1 MDPRNKVALVTG
13 GGIGLGKAISLKLAA
28 AGSKIAVAYLS
39 SPKNANETVAKIEA
53 IGGQAMA
60 VHADVSSSDDVRS
73 MVDSVVEQF
82 GRIDIL
88 VNNAATRV
96 IVPFSDLDALKEED
110 WDRII
115 AVNLRGP
122 FLCAKAVAP
131 AMELRGAGKIIN
143 VTSIGGI
150 RPGRKLISVLGIES
164 RRGDAGEVPGGRSIA
179 GDTGQQY
186 CAWVDGYRGRPPL
199 GRGMVAELHRRRTIE
214 KDARGGR
221 RARRSFVFRAQRF
234 CYRPDRSCRCGGFD
248 ILTSCQARS
257 NELVDQMDRLKLY
270 VATDGDD
277 GWSGKLAAPNLG
289 ETDGPFAT
297 LARAR
302 DAIRELIAEG
312 GLDSPVT
319 VLVRGG
325 KYYLDKTLVFGAQD
339 SGNRDHPISY
349 SAYAGET
356 PVLSGGAKLDG
367 WQPHKG
373 RILKCRFSK
382 AKRDLWKYRAAL
394 FQGPPAG

>member
-39 SPKNANETVAKIEA
+39 SSKNANETVAKIEA

-131 AMELRGAGKIIN
+131 AMKRRGAGKIIN

-150 RPGRKLISVLGIES
+150 RPGGSSLAYSVSKAGEEMLGRCLAVALSPEIQVNNIAPGLMDTPAGRLLGEEWWKDYIDGALLKKMPLVDDVADAALYFVRNDS
-164 RRGDAGEVPGGRSIA
+164 VTAQTAAVDAGV
-179 GDTGQQY
+179 
-186 CAWVDGYRGRPPL
+186 
-199 GRGMVAELHRRRTIE
+199 
-214 KDARGGR
+214 
-221 RARRSFVFRAQRF
+221 
-234 CYRPDRSCRCGGFD
+234 
-248 ILTSCQARS
+248 LT
-257 NELVDQMDRLKLY
+257 Y
-270 VATDGDD
+270 
-277 GWSGKLAAPNLG
+277 
-289 ETDGPFAT
+289 
-297 LARAR
+297 
-302 DAIRELIAEG
+302 
-312 GLDSPVT
+312 
-319 VLVRGG
+319 
-325 KYYLDKTLVFGAQD
+325 
-339 SGNRDHPISY
+339 
-349 SAYAGET
+349 
-356 PVLSGGAKLDG
+356 
-367 WQPHKG
+367 
-373 RILKCRFSK
+373 
-382 AKRDLWKYRAAL
+382 
-394 FQGPPAG
+394 

>member
-28 AGSKIAVAYLS
+28 AGSKIAVAYRS

-131 AMELRGAGKIIN
+131 AMKRRGAGKIIN

-150 RPGRKLISVLGIES
+150 RPGGSSLAYSVS
-164 RRGDAGEVPGGRSIA
+164 KAGEEM
-179 GDTGQQY
+179 
-186 CAWVDGYRGRPPL
+186 L
-199 GRGMVAELHRRRTIE
+199 GRCLAVALSPEMQVNNIAPGLMDTPAGRLLGE
-214 KDARGGR
+214 EWWKDYIDGALLKKM
-221 RARRSFVFRAQRF
+221 
-234 CYRPDRSCRCGGFD
+234 P
-248 ILTSCQARS
+248 
-257 NELVDQMDRLKLY
+257 LVDD
-270 VATDGDD
+270 VAD
-277 GWSGKLAAPNLG
+277 
-289 ETDGPFAT
+289 
-297 LARAR
+297 
-302 DAIRELIAEG
+302 
-312 GLDSPVT
+312 
-319 VLVRGG
+319 
-325 KYYLDKTLVFGAQD
+325 
-339 SGNRDHPISY
+339 
-349 SAYAGET
+349 
-356 PVLSGGAKLDG
+356 
-367 WQPHKG
+367 
-373 RILKCRFSK
+373 
-382 AKRDLWKYRAAL
+382 AAL
-394 FQGPPAG
+394 YFVRNDSVTAQTAAIDGGVLTY

>member
-28 AGSKIAVAYLS
+28 AGSKIAVAYRS
-39 SPKNANETVAKIEA
+39 SPTNANETVAKIEA
-53 IGGQAMA
+53 KGGQAMA

-150 RPGRKLISVLGIES
+150 RPGGSSLAYSVSKAGEEMLGRCLAVALAPEIQVNNIAPGLMDTPAGRLLGEEWWKDYMDGALLEKMPLVDDVADAALYFVRNDS
-164 RRGDAGEVPGGRSIA
+164 VTAQTAAVDAGV
-179 GDTGQQY
+179 
-186 CAWVDGYRGRPPL
+186 
-199 GRGMVAELHRRRTIE
+199 
-214 KDARGGR
+214 
-221 RARRSFVFRAQRF
+221 
-234 CYRPDRSCRCGGFD
+234 
-248 ILTSCQARS
+248 LT
-257 NELVDQMDRLKLY
+257 Y
-270 VATDGDD
+270 
-277 GWSGKLAAPNLG
+277 
-289 ETDGPFAT
+289 
-297 LARAR
+297 
-302 DAIRELIAEG
+302 
-312 GLDSPVT
+312 
-319 VLVRGG
+319 
-325 KYYLDKTLVFGAQD
+325 
-339 SGNRDHPISY
+339 
-349 SAYAGET
+349 
-356 PVLSGGAKLDG
+356 
-367 WQPHKG
+367 
-373 RILKCRFSK
+373 
-382 AKRDLWKYRAAL
+382 
-394 FQGPPAG
+394 

>member
-28 AGSKIAVAYLS
+28 AGSKIAVAYRS

-131 AMELRGAGKIIN
+131 AMKLRGAGKIIN

-150 RPGRKLISVLGIES
+150 RPGGSSLAYSVS
-164 RRGDAGEVPGGRSIA
+164 KAGEEM
-179 GDTGQQY
+179 
-186 CAWVDGYRGRPPL
+186 L
-199 GRGMVAELHRRRTIE
+199 GRCLAVALSPEMQVNNIAPGLMDTPAGRLLGE
-214 KDARGGR
+214 EWWKDYIDGALLKKM
-221 RARRSFVFRAQRF
+221 
-234 CYRPDRSCRCGGFD
+234 P
-248 ILTSCQARS
+248 
-257 NELVDQMDRLKLY
+257 LVDD
-270 VATDGDD
+270 VAD
-277 GWSGKLAAPNLG
+277 
-289 ETDGPFAT
+289 
-297 LARAR
+297 
-302 DAIRELIAEG
+302 
-312 GLDSPVT
+312 
-319 VLVRGG
+319 
-325 KYYLDKTLVFGAQD
+325 
-339 SGNRDHPISY
+339 
-349 SAYAGET
+349 
-356 PVLSGGAKLDG
+356 
-367 WQPHKG
+367 
-373 RILKCRFSK
+373 
-382 AKRDLWKYRAAL
+382 AAL
-394 FQGPPAG
+394 YFVRNDSVTAQTAAIDGGVLTY

>member
-131 AMELRGAGKIIN
+131 AMKLTRSRKDHQRHIDRWDSGPEEAHWRTRYRKPARRCWGGAW
-143 VTSIGGI
+143 
-150 RPGRKLISVLGIES
+150 
-164 RRGDAGEVPGGRSIA
+164 RSL
-179 GDTGQQY
+179 Y
-186 CAWVDGYRGRPPL
+186 
-199 GRGMVAELHRRRTIE
+199 RRRYKSTIL
-214 KDARGGR
+214 
-221 RARRSFVFRAQRF
+221 
-234 CYRPDRSCRCGGFD
+234 RP
-248 ILTSCQARS
+248 
-257 NELVDQMDRLKLY
+257 V
-270 VATDGDD
+270 
-277 GWSGKLAAPNLG
+277 
-289 ETDGPFAT
+289 
-297 LARAR
+297 
-302 DAIRELIAEG
+302 
-312 GLDSPVT
+312 
-319 VLVRGG
+319 
-325 KYYLDKTLVFGAQD
+325 
-339 SGNRDHPISY
+339 
-349 SAYAGET
+349 
-356 PVLSGGAKLDG
+356 
-367 WQPHKG
+367 
-373 RILKCRFSK
+373 
-382 AKRDLWKYRAAL
+382 
-394 FQGPPAG
+394 

>member
-28 AGSKIAVAYLS
+28 AGSKIAVAYRS

-131 AMELRGAGKIIN
+131 AMKLRGAGKIIN

-150 RPGRKLISVLGIES
+150 RPGGSSLAYSVS
-164 RRGDAGEVPGGRSIA
+164 KAGEEM
-179 GDTGQQY
+179 
-186 CAWVDGYRGRPPL
+186 L
-199 GRGMVAELHRRRTIE
+199 GRCLAVALSPEIQVNNIAPGLMDTPAGRLLGE
-214 KDARGGR
+214 EWWKDYIDGALLKKM
-221 RARRSFVFRAQRF
+221 
-234 CYRPDRSCRCGGFD
+234 P
-248 ILTSCQARS
+248 
-257 NELVDQMDRLKLY
+257 LVDD
-270 VATDGDD
+270 VAD
-277 GWSGKLAAPNLG
+277 
-289 ETDGPFAT
+289 
-297 LARAR
+297 
-302 DAIRELIAEG
+302 
-312 GLDSPVT
+312 
-319 VLVRGG
+319 
-325 KYYLDKTLVFGAQD
+325 
-339 SGNRDHPISY
+339 
-349 SAYAGET
+349 
-356 PVLSGGAKLDG
+356 
-367 WQPHKG
+367 
-373 RILKCRFSK
+373 
-382 AKRDLWKYRAAL
+382 AAL
-394 FQGPPAG
+394 YFVRNDSVTAQTAAIDGGVLTY